1 MQKIWRF
8 VGFDD
13 GFTSLSCR
21 RAHLVGCITAGCRV
35 EGFVYSQIDVDG
47 FDVTEKIVKLVN
59 ESKYCRQI
67 KCIMLYSITFAGMN
81 VADIV
86 EIHELTEKP
95 VMAVTKKHT
104 KTLEK
109 PAIKAGNAERRIKIL
124 KKAGD
129 PLKVEGVEVHIAGC
143 SVEEARN
150 FIKAS
155 TCTGKIPECLRIAH
169 LVASALAYGESKK
182 A

>member
-8 VGFDD
+8 MGFDD
-13 GFTSLSCR
+13 GFTSLSCE
-21 RAHLVGCITAGCRV
+21 RAHLVGCITARCRV
-35 EGFVYSQIDVDG
+35 EGFVYAQIDVDG

-59 ESKYCRQI
+59 KSKYSKQI
-67 KCIMLYSITFAGMN
+67 KCIMLYGITFAGMN

-95 VMAVTKKHT
+95 VIAVTKKHT
-104 KTLEK
+104 KSLEK
-109 PAIKAGNAERRIKIL
+109 PAMRAGNAERRIKIL
-124 KKAGD
+124 EKAGNSI
-129 PLKVEGVEVHIAGC
+129 KIEGVKVQIAGC
-143 SVEEARN
+143 GVEEARN
-150 FIKAS
+150 FIRAS

-169 LVASALAYGESKK
+169 LAASALAYGESKK